1 MCITACACI
10 NVRPVLRVCCMRI
23 RFETRKRRAPGC
35 EREEENER
43 SNTDTHTE
51 RSGEEQNIAE
61 GRVVGMWTAPRHH
74 MLYSLRDKWVR
85 WIIDNGRAAGI
96 LLGATNLQGITE
108 YYYYTKKARE
118 ETKQTT
124 TAKKKLNMEGYGH
137 KRDQKTLSFSSMYSL
152 CPHIF
157 CCCFL
162 FRFLFAV
169 VAIVV
174 KLFFSFPFYGHDA
187 FADTQ

>member
-23 RFETRKRRAPGC
+23 RFVTRKRRAPGC

-96 LLGATNLQGITE
+96 LLGTTNLHGTTE
-108 YYYYTKKARE
+108 YYYYTKKPRE

-124 TAKKKLNMEGYGH
+124 TTTGEKKTKLNMEGYGH
-137 KRDQKTLSFSSMYSL
+137 KRDQKTSISL
-152 CPHIF
+152 FYIF
-157 CCCFL
+157 L
-162 FRFLFAV
+162 VSAYLLL
-169 VAIVV
+169 
-174 KLFFSFPFYGHDA
+174 LFFCFAFYSPWWL
-187 FADTQ
+187 